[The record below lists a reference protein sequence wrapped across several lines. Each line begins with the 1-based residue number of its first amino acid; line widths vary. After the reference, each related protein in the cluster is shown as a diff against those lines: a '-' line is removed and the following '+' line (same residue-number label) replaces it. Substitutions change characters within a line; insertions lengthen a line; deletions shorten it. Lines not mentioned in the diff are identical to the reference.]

1 MTAAVSISTAPPCL
15 LFAPESDGLYLVH
28 GDGKAHDDSERRNYH
43 VRYAK
48 LHERFRYG
56 NFPELAPDYT
66 ANICAASEKF
76 FTPATV
82 PCRFAQLSR
91 LKLTVRRIS
100 PNTPAAVTPAPA
112 P

>member
-1 MTAAVSISTAPPCL
+1 MDCTLSMVMEKHTTIVNAETITSAMRSSTSVSDTAAFLNLPA
-15 LFAPESDGLYLVH
+15 
-28 GDGKAHDDSERRNYH
+28 
-43 VRYAK
+43 
-48 LHERFRYG
+48 
-56 NFPELAPDYT
+56 DYT